1 MYDRQSWPQNYT
13 KQPGQGQKI
22 VHSRET
28 VIRAAKMLAGG
39 MSYTETAQ
47 ILNVNRTTLWRWR
60 DRKLFRKTYEKELAY
75 YRLEKLKEDQRKY
88 KELEK
93 TLLPL
98 LNSPNP
104 YIAQQA
110 ALKILNSPFVRA
122 AEREIFFANGMKE
135 QDQDDQ
141 D

>member
-110 ALKILNSPFVRA
+110 ALKILNSPFVRTS
-122 AEREIFFANGMKE
+122 EREIMFADYMKE
-135 QDQDDQ
+135 RDQDDQ